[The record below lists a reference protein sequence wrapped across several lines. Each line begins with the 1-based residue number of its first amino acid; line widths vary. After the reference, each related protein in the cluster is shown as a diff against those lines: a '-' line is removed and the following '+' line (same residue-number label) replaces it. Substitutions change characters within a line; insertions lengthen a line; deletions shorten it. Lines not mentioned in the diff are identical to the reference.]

1 MHFKVP
7 VLISTKTDQNI
18 FDHTSIFVLF
28 SPVHT
33 DNICFHSKTQFVM
46 FLSIH
51 PHYAKTYI
59 RKQSQENMCAD
70 WLKIMFL
77 ELESNIELA
86 RAVDVTR
93 YKQREFTF

>member
-1 MHFKVP
+1 
-7 VLISTKTDQNI
+7 
-18 FDHTSIFVLF
+18 
-28 SPVHT
+28 
-33 DNICFHSKTQFVM
+33 
-46 FLSIH
+46 
-51 PHYAKTYI
+51 
-59 RKQSQENMCAD
+59 MCAD